1 MTWFKDKSGHIMESG
16 NRVHRL
22 LYCSLCQKLVSKSQC
37 QKLRQDKHGNLYEVK
52 RYCYDK
58 SSKIERAE
66 RREEKEVKRLQTLPN
81 VELSKIVNRI
91 F

>member
-1 MTWFKDKSGHIMESG
+1 MTWFKDKCGHIMESR
-16 NRVHRL
+16 NKVHRL

-58 SSKIERAE
+58 LSKIERAE
-66 RREEKEVKRLQTLPN
+66 RREEKEVKRLQALPN
-81 VELSKIVNRI
+81 VELSRIANRI